1 MYLIDNMSTGASS
14 AFVSSNISKLE
25 YVNNEWKVSTLI
37 STTNVVAYYRDIA
50 FDSKNDLYVLVSG

>member
-1 MYLIDNMSTGASS
+1 MSTGAST

-37 STTNVVAYYRDIA
+37 STTNVVAYYHDIV
-50 FDSKNDLYVLVSG
+50 FDCKNDLYVLVSG

>member
-50 FDSKNDLYVLVSG
+50 FDSKNDLYVLVSR

>member
-1 MYLIDNMSTGASS
+1 MSTGASS

-50 FDSKNDLYVLVSG
+50 FGSKNDLYVLVSG